1 MALKAQAQCR
11 ATLETLAE
19 IKNPQPTAFLR
30 QANIA
35 YGPQQVNNG
44 VRAGAG
50 EAGTPRARKTMKS
63 DKSNYCRRRKSGWT
77 PVRRAQQGLA
87 IQRWRPWQHSTGPKT
102 AEGKARSSRNSD
114 RGAYWRIERETIKR
128 LRAALRAQ
136 RDSLAEV
143 APEGP
148 RARMRSTSG

>member
-50 EAGTPRARKTMKS
+50 EAGTDTVA
-63 DKSNYCRRRKSGWT
+63 
-77 PVRRAQQGLA
+77 
-87 IQRWRPWQHSTGPKT
+87 
-102 AEGKARSSRNSD
+102 SSRAENHEERQIELLQAKEERVD
-114 RGAYWRIERETIKR
+114 AGTARPAGARDPAVATV
-128 LRAALRAQ
+128 AALDWSEDR
-136 RDSLAEV
+136 
-143 APEGP
+143 
-148 RARMRSTSG
+148 